1 MKWEKFCLRLHYSGS
16 NSYLFVNRV
25 EVYQFKAKDSDLVIY
40 LLFLGN
46 ISKDFSVNI
55 MKQTGLNRYV
65 YGFSVDFWSI
75 DVGNILDIHKYLIK
89 KPDIKYLLDFLKN
102 IY

>member
-46 ISKDFSVNI
+46 ISKDFSVKNTI
-55 MKQTGLNRYV
+55 KTELNGYV
-65 YGFSVDFWSI
+65 CNFSVDY
-75 DVGNILDIHKYLIK
+75 NIIHIHKHLVK
-89 KPDIKYLLDFLKN
+89 KYYMK
-102 IY
+102 

>member
-25 EVYQFKAKDSDLVIY
+25 EVYQFKVKDSDLVIY

-55 MKQTGLNRYV
+55 MK
-65 YGFSVDFWSI
+65 
-75 DVGNILDIHKYLIK
+75 
-89 KPDIKYLLDFLKN
+89 
-102 IY
+102 